1 MIESLLRIKQT
12 AHAPK
17 TGNILITVPFMSDA
31 YFDRSVVL
39 LIEHNTEGSFGLI
52 LNKKI
57 NQIPL
62 KFVKSDFKKRLH
74 LYNGGP
80 VELDYLFSLHTYG
93 HLMEENLF
101 IGDGVSFG
109 GKETD
114 LIALMKEDLLDEN
127 FIRFYLGYAGWGA
140 GQLESEIND
149 DMWVVGKF
157 KKELIYAETENI
169 WRMAVADLGN
179 DYKHWLNFPDKAYY
193 N

>member
-1 MIESLLRIKQT
+1 MIENLLRIKQT

-74 LYNGGP
+74 LYNGGK
-80 VELDYLFSLHTYG
+80 VELDYLFFLHTYG

-127 FIRFYLGYAGWGA
+127 FIRF
-140 GQLESEIND
+140 I
-149 DMWVVGKF
+149 
-157 KKELIYAETENI
+157 
-169 WRMAVADLGN
+169 
-179 DYKHWLNFPDKAYY
+179 
-193 N
+193 